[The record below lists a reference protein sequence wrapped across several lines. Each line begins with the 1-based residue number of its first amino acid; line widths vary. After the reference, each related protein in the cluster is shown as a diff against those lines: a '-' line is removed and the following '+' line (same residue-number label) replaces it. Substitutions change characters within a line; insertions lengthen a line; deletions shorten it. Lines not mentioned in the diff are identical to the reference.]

1 MDEEIA
7 NFVAITGTSDDVAR
21 GFIEL
26 AGGDY
31 ERAVTLFF
39 ENPELATSIGA
50 GASTAAPAA
59 TSSRRTTGRSN
70 RAGREDASGVIHI
83 DDDDDDDDDEEDD
96 DYMEVDN
103 DFDSDDDAVAA
114 THAANMAQEEEDA
127 AMAKRLQE
135 ELYQQGSGSGGGA
148 NSDDVRAPIGRT
160 TETLIAP
167 NPSWGEDDDDH
178 SEMQAAFLEQLRRRR
193 NMPRKYSGV
202 ASHERDMQP
211 LTWLQNVE
219 VGRSRAEFGLT
230 ATRRLRETRIAATT
244 LEGWRSC
251 SGHRLTSWRG

>member
-31 ERAVTLFF
+31 ERAVALFF
-39 ENPELATSIGA
+39 ESPELASSIGA
-50 GASTAAPAA
+50 GVSTTVPAA
-59 TSSRRTTGRSN
+59 TSTTRAAGRSN

-83 DDDDDDDDDEEDD
+83 DDDDDDD
-96 DYMEVDN
+96 YMEVDN
-103 DFDSDDDAVAA
+103 DFDSDDNDAVAA
-114 THAANMAQEEEDA
+114 SHAANMAQEEEDA

-135 ELYQQGSGSGGGA
+135 ELYQQGSGSGGA
-148 NSDDVRAPIGRT
+148 AVDEVRAPIGRT

-167 NPSWGEDDDDH
+167 NPTWADDDEDN

-193 NMPRKYSGV
+193 NMPRKCRTVLATS
-202 ASHERDMQP
+202 DMQT
-211 LTWLQNVE
+211 LTWM
-219 VGRSRAEFGLT
+219 
-230 ATRRLRETRIAATT
+230 
-244 LEGWRSC
+244 
-251 SGHRLTSWRG
+251 